1 MESENIFTYI
11 FWAGVIAASALFIV
25 VYIKLRTR
33 FLRKVLNLQTKEKSG
48 QKVDISREQNRH

>member
-25 VYIKLRTR
+25 VYIGLRTR
-33 FLRKVLNLQTKEKSG
+33 FLRKVLNLQTKEESG
-48 QKVDISREQNRH
+48 QEVDISRQ

>member
-25 VYIKLRTR
+25 VNIKLRTR
-33 FLRKVLNLQTKEKSG
+33 FLRKALNLQTKKESG
-48 QKVDISREQNRH
+48 QKVDISRQQNRH